1 MADNLKTLCY
11 VSHSQLHSS
20 MGKRII
26 LATFLGAIIA
36 FAWGFASWSLL
47 NWHTPK
53 TFENNDE
60 VARVIQQ
67 NSDGHGMYIIPPY
80 TEDGEPDMTAI
91 ENGPFVYATVR
102 PGKLTGWVMW
112 KAMALSFAVNLF
124 LALLIATLMTKRSH
138 YRSKVL
144 VGTAFGLF
152 AGITASL
159 PLMIWMELPAG
170 ETVARLC
177 DPVITWTLASLVMA
191 LIVKKPKRRIFS
203 S

>member
-1 MADNLKTLCY
+1 
-11 VSHSQLHSS
+11 

-26 LATFLGAIIA
+26 FATLLGAIVA

-47 NWHTPK
+47 KWHTPK
-53 TFENNDE
+53 TFENSTE
-60 VARVIQQ
+60 LARVIQQ
-67 NSDGHGMYIIPPY
+67 NSDGHGMYIIPPP
-80 TEDGEPDMTAI
+80 TEDGDPDNAAI

-102 PGKLTGWVMW
+102 PGKIDSWAMW
-112 KAMALSFAVNLF
+112 EPMALNFVVNLF
-124 LALLIATLMTKRSH
+124 LAMLIATLMAKRSH

-152 AGITASL
+152 AGITASM
-159 PLMIWMELPAG
+159 PQMIWMELPKA
-170 ETVARLC
+170 EATARLC
-177 DPVITWTLASLVMA
+177 DPLIAWTLASLVMA